1 MFGTFFGLEVATR
14 GLRTQQASVEVTA
27 HNIANANTPG
37 YSRQRADLVTSI
49 PLEVPGLMSANP
61 NQVGTGVQ
69 IQQITRLRD
78 AFLDEQY
85 RNQNQFVGEWTV
97 KQNVM
102 EKISAI
108 VNEPSSSGI
117 STALKNFWTAWA
129 KFGSGDTAGAP
140 SAAMEL
146 RQSAITLTTTL
157 NEMGT
162 QFAQLQS
169 DLQAQLQATAAQA
182 NSYLQQIADLNKAIN
197 AVRGAGGTPND
208 LLDQRDLLIDKL
220 SEMADVTVTETPGS
234 FTLSISGQTVLQDET
249 VTRTIKLPPSGG
261 GTQPANELWTSNIT
275 GGQFKGLN
283 DALQTV
289 QQYSSYTDEIAR
301 QLATGQVQ
309 VRLAGDLKFP
319 SGVSNL
325 QPKDA
330 NGNPIT
336 GTLGPDGMIT
346 VPAGTIVSVN
356 GLNGLLR
363 LGYSQAGANIDPSA
377 IPDFF
382 VSSDPNNPN
391 NITASNISVGVQ
403 AEQIAFAL
411 RPKTVTD
418 ASGNTTYVAIDG
430 DGTLAMTVNSLKT
443 AKFQFPNPMQQGSSS
458 QTTLDDFIQAVVGRM
473 GVEGQQA
480 DNEVHNQTALVN
492 QIDTKRQSVSGVSID
507 EEMANMIKFQQ
518 AYGAAARMITTIDQM
533 LNTLINYTGVVG
545 R

>member
-14 GLRTQQASVEVTA
+14 ALRTQQASVEVTA

-37 YSRQRADLVTSI
+37 YSRQRADLVASI

-169 DLQAQLQATAAQA
+169 DLQAQLQATATQA

-234 FTLSISGQTVLQDET
+234 FTLAISGQTVLQDET

-289 QQYSSYTDEIAR
+289 QDYSDYADEIAR

-309 VRLAGDLKFP
+309 VKLAGDWKFP
-319 SGVSNL
+319 AGDPNV
-325 QPKDA
+325 QAKDA

-336 GTLGPDGMIT
+336 GVPGPDGMIT
-346 VPAGTIVSVN
+346 IPAGTIVTVQ
-356 GLNGLLR
+356 GLNGLVR
-363 LGYSQAGANIDPSA
+363 LGYSMAGQNDDPTM
-377 IPDFF
+377 PDFF
-382 VSSDPNNPN
+382 VSSDPSNPT
-391 NITASNISVGVQ
+391 ITATNISVGVQ

-418 ASGNTTYVAIDG
+418 TSGNTTYVAMDG

-443 AKFQFPNPMQQGSSS
+443 ARFQFPNPMQPGSTFT
-458 QTTLDDFIQAVVGRM
+458 TTLDDFIQAVVGRM

-480 DNEVHNQTALVN
+480 DNEVTNQTALVN

-533 LNTLINYTGVVG
+533 LNTLINNTGVVG

>member
-1 MFGTFFGLEVATR
+1 MFGTFFGLEVASR
-14 GLRTQQASVEVTA
+14 ALRTQQASVEVTA

-37 YSRQRADLVTSI
+37 YSRQRADLVASI

-85 RNQNQFVGEWTV
+85 RNQNQFVGEWTI

-117 STALKNFWTAWA
+117 STALQNFWTAWA
-129 KFGSGDTAGAP
+129 KLGSGDTAGVS

-169 DLQAQLQATAAQA
+169 DLQAQLQATAVQA

-220 SEMADVTVTETPGS
+220 SEMADVTVTETPGH
-234 FTLSISGQTVLQDET
+234 FTLAISGQTVLQDET
-249 VTRTIKLPPSGG
+249 ITRTITLPPSGG

-289 QQYSSYTDEIAR
+289 QDYSKYTDEIAS
-301 QLATGQVQ
+301 QLATGT
-309 VRLAGDLKFP
+309 VRVKLAGDLVFLESDP
-319 SGVSNL
+319 NRPVV
-325 QPKDA
+325 KDA
-330 NGNPIT
+330 NGNPMNLTPVNGI
-336 GTLGPDGMIT
+336 IT
-346 VPAGTIVSVN
+346 VPANTVITVN
-356 GLNGLLR
+356 GLNGLLQ
-363 LGYSQAGANIDPSA
+363 LGYSQAGHN
-377 IPDFF
+377 
-382 VSSDPNNPN
+382 SDPNIPN
-391 NITASNISVGVQ
+391 FFVFSDPNMPATTISVGVQ

-418 ASGNTTYVAIDG
+418 SSGNTTYVAMDG

>member
-117 STALKNFWTAWA
+117 STALQNFWTAWA

-220 SEMADVTVTETPGS
+220 SEMADVTVSETPGH
-234 FTLSISGQTVLQDET
+234 FTLKISGTPVIQDET
-249 VTRTIKLPPSGG
+249 VTAQITVPG
-261 GTQPANELWTSNIT
+261 GTPPQNAVLTDQNGNQSQIT
-275 GGQFKGLN
+275 GGQLKGLN
-283 DALQTV
+283 EALLTV
-289 QQYSSYTDEIAR
+289 QEYSNYTDEIAR
-301 QLATGQVQ
+301 QLATGTVQ
-309 VRLAGDLKFP
+309 VKLAGDLVFAKDQNAP
-319 SGVSNL
+319 VVKDSNGNQMNL
-325 QPKDA
+325 TPDA
-330 NGNPIT
+330 NN
-336 GTLGPDGMIT
+336 MIT
-346 VPAGTIVSVN
+346 VPAGTVISVN
-356 GLNGLLR
+356 GLNELLR
-363 LGYSQAGANIDPSA
+363 LGYSQAGQNSDQN

-382 VSSDPNNPN
+382 VFSDPNKPA
-391 NITASNISVGVQ
+391 TTISVGVQ

-411 RPKTVTD
+411 RPKVVKD
-418 ASGNTTYVAIDG
+418 ANGNPTYLKVAADG
-430 DGTLAMTVNSLKT
+430 DGTLAMTVNSMKT
-443 AKFQFPNPMQQGSSS
+443 AKFQFSNPMQPGSNTT
-458 QTTLDDFIQAVVGRM
+458 TTLDDFIQAVVGRM

>member
-97 KQNVM
+97 KQSVM

-197 AVRGAGGTPND
+197 AVRGMGAMPND

-234 FTLSISGQTVLQDET
+234 FTIAISGQTVLQDET
-249 VTRTIKLPPSGG
+249 VTRTITLPPAGG
-261 GTQPANELWTSNIT
+261 GVQPANELWTSNIT

-289 QQYSSYTDEIAR
+289 QDYSNYTDEIAR

-309 VRLAGDLKFP
+309 VKLAGDWKFP
-319 SGVSNL
+319 AGDPNV
-325 QPKDA
+325 QAKDA

-336 GTLGPDGMIT
+336 GVPGPDGMIT
-346 VPAGTIVSVN
+346 IPAGTIVTVQ
-356 GLNGLLR
+356 GLNGLVR
-363 LGYSQAGANIDPSA
+363 LGYSMAGQNDDPA
-377 IPDFF
+377 MPDFF
-382 VSSDPNNPN
+382 VSSDPSNPT
-391 NITASNISVGVQ
+391 ITATTISVGVQ

-418 ASGNTTYVAIDG
+418 ASGNTKYVAMDG

-443 AKFQFPNPMQQGSSS
+443 AKFQFPNPMQSGSSVS
-458 QTTLDDFIQAVVGRM
+458 TTLDDFIQAVVGRM

-480 DNEVHNQTALVN
+480 DNEVNNQTALVN

-518 AYGAAARMITTIDQM
+518 AYGAAARMVTTIDQM